1 MSPLFKQLPGFSRT
15 PPGLERRIL
24 RALPRLLWAGSLLLA
39 LPSLAVR
46 LWLLEQPDL
55 AAGTFVITTDIYVV
69 SLVILHWTVLLTV
82 GIAAFIFM
90 VMKGPAY
97 VADAYPL
104 GEDEDDT
111 RWTGR

>member
-1 MSPLFKQLPGFSRT
+1 MSPLFKQLPGYPRP
-15 PPGLERRIL
+15 PPGLERQIL

-39 LPSLAVR
+39 LPSLLVR

-55 AAGTFVITTDIYVV
+55 ATGTLIVTTDIYVV
-69 SLVILHWTVLLTV
+69 SFVILHWTVLFTV

-104 GEDEDDT
+104 DEDEGDA
-111 RWTGR
+111 